1 MIYQI
6 TGEIVSYDANT
17 VILDCN
23 GVGYGIYISG
33 NTLGRISGKT
43 GQRVTLLTY
52 MKVSEDAI
60 DLYGFWE
67 AEERDAFRLLIS
79 VSGVGAKS
87 AVSILSFLTP
97 SALSGAVASGDA
109 KSISKAQGIGSKTA
123 QRIILELKD
132 KISAVSDSDTEF
144 LSEGIVS
151 EGKSVLNDAVDTLM
165 VLGYRRGDA
174 MQALREIDMS
184 NTPLE
189 EVVRLA
195 LKKMAK

>member
-6 TGEIVSYDANT
+6 TGEIVTYDPNT

-23 GVGYGIYISG
+23 GIGYEIFISA
-33 NTLGRISGKT
+33 NTLGRVSGKT
-43 GQRVTLLTY
+43 GEKITLLTF

-60 DLYGFWE
+60 DLYGFYE
-67 AEERDAFRLLIS
+67 QEERDIFKLLIS

-87 AVSILSFLTP
+87 AISILSLLTP
-97 SALSGAVASGDA
+97 SALCGAIANADA

-132 KISAVSDSDTEF
+132 KISSVSDSEAEF
-144 LSEGIVS
+144 ITDSSVG
-151 EGKSVLNDAVDTLM
+151 GANSVLGDAIDTLM
-165 VLGYRRGDA
+165 VLGYKRGDA
-174 MQALREIDMS
+174 ISALKGIDM
-184 NTPLE
+184 NLPLE
-189 EVVRLA
+189 EAVRLA